1 MFRLRFGFL
10 VIAMVLSLYG
20 VRLVQLQGID
30 PKAYAAMAEA
40 EGVQKVDLPAE
51 RGAILD
57 RNGVELAT
65 SIDGLMIVADPKL
78 TRDNAGEMA
87 TYLADE
93 LGLDYFQ
100 TLSNLRTED
109 KRFRYIARRVPATL
123 AKAAVEELEER
134 GYKGLSTQ
142 RDPIRVYPG
151 NDVAANI
158 VGFIGDDE
166 EQGPLAGLERT
177 FDAQLAGTDG
187 SARYQVGGG
196 TRIPLGDSAIVKPK
210 DGADL
215 QLTIDRD
222 TQWLVQRVL
231 RQSVRRAR
239 ADSGTAVVMDSR
251 TGDLLAFADYPSFDA
266 NRPQMARKEN
276 LGSRGASDVY
286 EPGSVEKALTAAAL
300 IDAGLVSP
308 NDRVTVPPTLSR
320 SGHTIHDHWNHGTV
334 RLTFTGVV
342 AKSSNIGTVL
352 AADKFEPE
360 ELYSYLH
367 AFGLGQ
373 KTNVGVRGETAGLL
387 PPVSLWKQI
396 NQDTIA
402 FGQGVSVNALQMTA
416 AINTIANGGVRVPP
430 NLIRGQA
437 TTDEGRR
444 GRHQHRGPRARGQ
457 QERRP
462 QDDDD
467 HGAGT
472 RPRGR
477 SRLRGRV
484 PGYRVAGKTGT
495 AQRAGKDGRYY
506 RLVHRLLRRLR
517 PGRRPA
523 VHRLHC
529 HPEPPQRRGRR
540 RQRRARVLQDHELLC
555 CVTTPSRRPAPARAA
570 TGSSG
575 VRNPG
580 DSLTT

>member
-10 VIAMVLSLYG
+10 VIAMFLSLYG

-40 EGVQKVDLPAE
+40 ERVEKVDLPAK

-78 TRDNAGEMA
+78 TRDDAGEIA

-93 LGLDYFQ
+93 LGIDYFQ

-109 KRFRYIARRVPATL
+109 KRFRYIARRVPASL
-123 AKAAVEELEER
+123 ARDAVAELKER

-142 RDPIRVYPG
+142 RDPIRVYPS

-158 VGFIGDDE
+158 VGFIGDDPDK
-166 EQGPLAGLERT
+166 GPLAGLERT
-177 FDAQLAGTDG
+177 FDSQLAGTDG
-187 SARYQVGGG
+187 TARYQVGGG
-196 TRIPLGDSAIVKPK
+196 TRIPLGDSAIVEPK
-210 DGADL
+210 DGQDL

-231 RQSVRRAR
+231 RQSVRGAR

-266 NRPQMARKEN
+266 NRPQLSRKAN

-320 SGHTIHDHWNHGTV
+320 SGHTIHDHWDHGTL

-352 AADKFEPE
+352 AADRFEPE
-360 ELYSYLH
+360 ELYDYLH

-387 PPVSLWKQI
+387 PPGSLWSQI

-430 NLIRGQA
+430 NLIRGRA
-437 TTDEGRR
+437 TTDEGVEVGSSTAVPTRVVSQSAA
-444 GRHQHRGPRARGQ
+444 HKTMMIM
-457 QERRP
+457 ERVLDP
-462 QDDDD
+462 E
-467 HGAGT
+467 AGVASVA
-472 RPRGR
+472 G
-477 SRLRGRV
+477 V

-495 AQRAGKDGRYY
+495 AQRAGKDGRYTDEFTVSFAGFAPADDPRFTVY
-506 RLVHRLLRRLR
+506 IVVQNPRNGGGGAANAGPAFSKIMSYLLRHYSVPPTGTR
-517 PGRRPA
+517 PSSYRVEWGPESGR
-523 VHRLHC
+523 
-529 HPEPPQRRGRR
+529 
-540 RQRRARVLQDHELLC
+540 
-555 CVTTPSRRPAPARAA
+555 
-570 TGSSG
+570 
-575 VRNPG
+575 
-580 DSLTT
+580 